1 MNWRK
6 ITFVVVGLFVLL
18 GGAAALSQL
27 FVSMKPE
34 PPRRP
39 DAEIKRYVKA
49 QTVEFNELQ
58 SSVIGYGHVVSSM
71 EVVLAAEASGKIEAG
86 EVALKKGTLFK
97 KGQLIATIYK
107 DEVELALKSRK
118 SRFLN
123 SFTNMLPDIKVDY
136 PDEYQKFLSFFNEVN
151 LDEPLPEL
159 PSSENGKIKIFL
171 SSRSIL
177 SEYYGILQDEK
188 RLSRH
193 SLYAPFDGTFTQVN
207 FEVGAFTNMGGTIGR
222 MIRTDQL
229 EVEVPIENQHSQW
242 IKIGD
247 KVIVY
252 SSNGR
257 SELSGKVV
265 RKSNFV
271 EQSTQARSIFVKVN
285 VANED
290 DFLIGDLKKV
300 LFPGQPIE
308 AAMEIP
314 RSAVFNTNDVF
325 TVVDGRLK
333 VSTIN
338 VVKVNEKT
346 LIFNG
351 LEQGVEV
358 VVEPLINVKENLA
371 VEIIR

>member
-6 ITFVVVGLFVLL
+6 LTFVVVGLIILL

-49 QTVEFNELQ
+49 QTVEFGELQ
-58 SSVIGYGHVVSSM
+58 SSVVADGRVVSSM
-71 EVVLAAEASGKIEAG
+71 EVVLVAEASGKIEAG
-86 EVALKKGTLFK
+86 EVALKKGTSFK

-107 DEVELALKSRK
+107 DEVELALKARK

-136 PDEYQKFLSFFNEVN
+136 PDQYSKFLNFFNEVDLN
-151 LDEPLPEL
+151 EPLPEL
-159 PSSENGKIKIFL
+159 PSYKNGKIKIFL
-171 SSRSIL
+171 SSRNIL

-193 SLYAPFDGTFTQVN
+193 SLYAPFSGTFTLVN
-207 FEVGAFTNMGGTIGR
+207 SEVGAYTNMGGTIAR

-229 EVEVPIENQHSQW
+229 EVEAKVKNIESKW

-247 KVIVY
+247 KVKVF
-252 SSNGR
+252 SDDGQSQ
-257 SELSGKVV
+257 LSGKVV
-265 RKSNFV
+265 RKANFV
-271 EQSTQARSIFVKVN
+271 DESTQTRSVFVKVN
-285 VANED
+285 LVNKEN
-290 DFLIGDLKKV
+290 LLVGDYKRV
-300 LFPGQPIE
+300 LFPGQPI
-308 AAMEIP
+308 ADAMEIP
-314 RSAVFNTNDVF
+314 RSAVFNTNEVY

-333 VSTIN
+333 KQIIN
-338 VVKVNEKT
+338 ILKVDDKT

-351 LEQGVEV
+351 LEAGGEI
-358 VVEPLINVKENLA
+358 VVEPLVNVKDKLA

>member
-6 ITFVVVGLFVLL
+6 LTFVVVGLIILL

-49 QTVEFNELQ
+49 QTVEFGELQ
-58 SSVIGYGHVVSSM
+58 SSVVADGRVVSSM
-71 EVVLAAEASGKIEAG
+71 EVVLVAEASGKIEAG
-86 EVALKKGTLFK
+86 EVALKKGTSFK

-107 DEVELALKSRK
+107 DEVELALKARK

-136 PDEYQKFLSFFNEVN
+136 PDQYSKFLNFFNEVDLN
-151 LDEPLPEL
+151 EPLPEL
-159 PSSENGKIKIFL
+159 PSYNNGKIKIFL
-171 SSRSIL
+171 SSRNIL

-193 SLYAPFDGTFTQVN
+193 SLYAPFSGTFTLVN
-207 FEVGAFTNMGGTIGR
+207 SEVGAYTNMGGTIAR

-229 EVEVPIENQHSQW
+229 EVEAKVKNIESKW

-247 KVIVY
+247 KVKVF
-252 SSNGR
+252 SDDGQSQ
-257 SELSGKVV
+257 LSGKVV
-265 RKSNFV
+265 RKANFV
-271 EQSTQARSIFVKVN
+271 DESTQTRSVFVKVN
-285 VANED
+285 LVNKEN
-290 DFLIGDLKKV
+290 LLVGDYKRV
-300 LFPGQPIE
+300 LFPGQPI
-308 AAMEIP
+308 ADAMEIP
-314 RSAVFNTNDVF
+314 RSAVFNTNEVY

-333 VSTIN
+333 KQIIN
-338 VVKVNEKT
+338 ILKVDDKT

-351 LEQGVEV
+351 LEAGGEI
-358 VVEPLINVKENLA
+358 VVEPLVNVKDKLA